1 MVMQIKKMK
10 VRKKKM
16 NDIVVNII
24 MVIMVILGVVPTVAI
39 MIGIPVTIIYKLI
52 RMTKGY
58 KITD

>member
-1 MVMQIKKMK
+1 
-10 VRKKKM
+10 M